1 MLSIPSVEPCL
12 RRCSEENVDHD
23 TIEFEITAMAVPLPV
38 TDIGIQFDIA
48 PERFAIQYD
57 GAI

>member
-1 MLSIPSVEPCL
+1 MLGIPSVEPCL
-12 RRCSEENVDHD
+12 SRRSEKNVEHD
-23 TIEFEITAMAVPLPV
+23 TIEFDITAMTVPLPV

-48 PERFAIQYD
+48 PERFAIQYN